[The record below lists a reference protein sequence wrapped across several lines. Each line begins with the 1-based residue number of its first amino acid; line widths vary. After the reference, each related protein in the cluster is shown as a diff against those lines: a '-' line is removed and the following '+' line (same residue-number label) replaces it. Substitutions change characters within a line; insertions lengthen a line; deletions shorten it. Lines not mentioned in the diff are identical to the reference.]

1 MASFRPGWPV
11 TAFAAFFVPVF
22 IGLGVWQL
30 DRAAGKTQL
39 LAEVAER
46 QQSAPVELNTLTL
59 SERVN
64 FTPVKLAGAAWVDR
78 LIYLDNRV
86 RSGRPGVEVLLPVQT
101 GDQVVLVNLGF
112 AAKLGRINLP
122 PAPTLPSEVVLSGY
136 LYAPDKPRVV
146 LVEQQPA
153 GWPRLMQRLD
163 WPAAE
168 QALGAE
174 LVPWQVR
181 IDPEHPL
188 ALETDWV
195 VSVSG
200 PERHRGYAVQ
210 WLAMALALSIL
221 YIIAGLKGVGR
232 ASR

>member
-1 MASFRPGWPV
+1 
-11 TAFAAFFVPVF
+11 
-22 IGLGVWQL
+22 
-30 DRAAGKTQL
+30 
-39 LAEVAER
+39 
-46 QQSAPVELNTLTL
+46 
-59 SERVN
+59 
-64 FTPVKLAGAAWVDR
+64 
-78 LIYLDNRV
+78 
-86 RSGRPGVEVLLPVQT
+86 
-101 GDQVVLVNLGF
+101 
-112 AAKLGRINLP
+112 
-122 PAPTLPSEVVLSGY
+122 
-136 LYAPDKPRVV
+136 
-146 LVEQQPA
+146 
-153 GWPRLMQRLD
+153 MQRLD